1 MANLIF
7 RLPLILATLAQYG
20 CAQEKTNVEPE
31 PITTLEATPVEP
43 ASVSCSHDESRDL
56 LFSSKDKPDTLRIQ
70 IIGDECDSATLAIS
84 LVTPANAEI
93 YTTSAPAISYTI
105 DGFGR
110 NGAASLIR
118 NLITTESQKNAL
130 KAYNYN
136 LSEAHGHQNIN
147 PAAFEAYKTGETS
160 LFCHK
165 AGKSFSKCFVF
176 LNGKTVL
183 AFSSGS

>member
-1 MANLIF
+1 MANLTF
-7 RLPLILATLAQYG
+7 KSPLLVVTLVLFG

-31 PITTLEATPVEP
+31 PIATLEATPVEP
-43 ASVSCSHDESRDL
+43 ASLSCSHDESRDL

-93 YTTSAPAISYTI
+93 YTMSAPAISYTV
-105 DGFGR
+105 DGFGI
-110 NGAASLIR
+110 NGAASLIA
-118 NLITTESQKNAL
+118 NLVTTQSQRNAL
-130 KAYNYN
+130 KHYNYK
-136 LSEAHGHQNIN
+136 LSEKDGYFEIN
-147 PAAFEAYKTGETS
+147 TAAVEAYIAGETS

-176 LNGKTVL
+176 LGGKTVL
-183 AFSSGS
+183 AYSSGS